1 MWVGYFNLYKNQQD
15 IENSIE
21 GLTPSSSQSSSTSQV
36 SVSGG
41 SPKSDDISGS
51 QEDTVVAAVPS
62 KKGANTKKARVS
74 KKKQVETTTSITSSE
89 VYAEKE
95 YSFSNLPD
103 LPLPPSIKE
112 SNIVDTAV
120 EIAAEATK
128 PGPAKVKRAGS
139 TRVSKKTV
147 PKLESDPKET
157 LPEDSEELPSSQT
170 DTETMA
176 TAVVKDEPT
185 KPGPAKVK
193 RAGSARISKKPVPKL
208 ESESLPEVSEEL
220 PVSQETTET
229 APKPATIRRRGSKRV
244 QNKPAETDTKPS
256 SSQEAIKE
264 EPTEDVQQPVMTK
277 KTSRSKLKKTEVILE
292 TQEDLVIETIEE
304 EVIEKK
310 PKTTTRAKKKPS
322 KKAEEE
328 SEVIEEPEESS
339 DQIVIKQ
346 PIKSLLKK
354 TKPPVD
360 DDENNLNG
368 TKDLTKDLSG
378 ILTDDRLE
386 ESDDSLDQDTED
398 LVKPKALK
406 RPKARMTRAEEAEWI
421 KSERQKVVRAKL
433 AEIQRMSDDID
444 VDKERPTMIRFA
456 ETVEEKVI
464 ENGFS
469 SLTAKGTPRPE
480 SRVRSAKSK

>member
-1 MWVGYFNLYKNQQD
+1 M
-15 IENSIE
+15 
-21 GLTPSSSQSSSTSQV
+21 
-36 SVSGG
+36 
-41 SPKSDDISGS
+41 
-51 QEDTVVAAVPS
+51 AS

-74 KKKQVETTTSITSSE
+74 KKKQVETTTTITSSE

-112 SNIVDTAV
+112 SKIVDTAV
-120 EIAAEATK
+120 EIAPEATK

-157 LPEDSEELPSSQT
+157 LPEVSEELLSSQT
-170 DTETMA
+170 ETETMA
-176 TAVVKDEPT
+176 TAVVKDEST

-208 ESESLPEVSEEL
+208 EFCESLPEISEEL

-229 APKPATIRRRGSKRV
+229 ALKPSTIRRRGSKRV

-256 SSQEAIKE
+256 SSQEAIIIKE
-264 EPTEDVQQPVMTK
+264 EATEDGQQPAMTK

-310 PKTTTRAKKKPS
+310 PKTTTRVKKKPS

-328 SEVIEEPEESS
+328 LELMEEPEESS
-339 DQIVIKQ
+339 DHIVNKQ

-354 TKPPVD
+354 TKPPL
-360 DDENNLNG
+360 DDENTLNG

-398 LVKPKALK
+398 SVKPKVLK

-433 AEIQRMSDDID
+433 AEIERISDNID
-444 VDKERPTMIRFA
+444 VDKERPTVIRFA